1 MNIKEVKLHKKYLHK
16 STNSIVEVLNIDVDT
31 NNVFIRNSKLIDGW
45 YEIDE
50 WVHVK
55 HLFEFEVK
63 NED

>member
-1 MNIKEVKLHKKYLHK
+1 MNIKEVKLYKKYLHK
-16 STNSIVEVLNIDVDT
+16 STNSIVEVLNIDVGT
-31 NNVFIRNSKLIDGW
+31 NNIFIRNSKLIDGW

-50 WVHVK
+50 WVQVK

>member
-1 MNIKEVKLHKKYLHK
+1 MNIKEVKLYKKYLHQ

-55 HLFEFEVK
+55 HLLEFEVK

>member
-1 MNIKEVKLHKKYLHK
+1 MNIKEVKLYKKYLHQ

-63 NED
+63 SED

>member
-1 MNIKEVKLHKKYLHK
+1 MNIKEVKLYKKYLHK

-55 HLFEFEVK
+55 HLFELEVK

>member
-1 MNIKEVKLHKKYLHK
+1 MNIKEVKLYKKYLHQ

-50 WVHVK
+50 WVQVK

>member
-1 MNIKEVKLHKKYLHK
+1 MNIKEVKLYKKYLHK

-31 NNVFIRNSKLIDGW
+31 NNVFIRNSKPIDGW